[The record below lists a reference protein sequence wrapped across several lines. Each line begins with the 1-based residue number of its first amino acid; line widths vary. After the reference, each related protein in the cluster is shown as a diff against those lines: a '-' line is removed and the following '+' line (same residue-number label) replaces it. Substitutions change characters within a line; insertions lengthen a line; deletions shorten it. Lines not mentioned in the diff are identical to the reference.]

1 MGDFMPEM
9 QRDSGKLKTTD
20 GFELFWRSWVQDK
33 PVASLLIVHGLAEHS
48 GRYER
53 TASHFAER
61 GLACYGFDLR
71 GHGQSQGRRVHV
83 DRFSDYQADVQAIRS
98 LVARNHPGLPCFYL
112 GHSMGGLIVVL
123 CLLDHPSEV
132 DGAIVSSPLL
142 APHPSA
148 EPSAVTKLASGL
160 LSRLA
165 PGMLISSGLDT
176 SALSHDESVV
186 EAYVNDPLVSNKV
199 STRWFTTTME
209 AAAKARQSAPGL
221 KVPMLLMQSGDDRLV
236 APDATRLWA
245 SAAPQKLVEFEWWD
259 GFYHE
264 MFNEPERDRVF
275 TRVDRWLGERVPG
288 YHA

>member
-1 MGDFMPEM
+1 MADVKKE
-9 QRDSGKLKTTD
+9 TD
-20 GFELFWRSWVQDK
+20 RLNTEDGVELFWRSWVPEK
-33 PVASLLIVHGLAEHS
+33 PAGVLLIVHGLAEHS

-71 GHGQSQGRRVHV
+71 GHGRSEGRRAHV
-83 DRFSDYQADVQAIRS
+83 DRFADYLADVQAIRS

-123 CLLDHPSEV
+123 RVLDNPSELN
-132 DGAIVSSPLL
+132 GAIVSSPLL

-160 LSRLA
+160 LSKLA
-165 PGMLISSGLDT
+165 PRMLISSGLDT
-176 SALSHDESVV
+176 SALSHDASVV
-186 EAYVNDPLVSNKV
+186 EAYVNDPLVSKKV
-199 STRWFTTTME
+199 SARWFTTTME
-209 AAAKARQSAPGL
+209 AAARARQGAPGL
-221 KVPMLLMQSGDDRLV
+221 KVPVLLMQSGDDRLV

-245 SAAPQKLVEFEWWD
+245 GAAPQKLVEFEWWD

-264 MFNEPERDRVF
+264 MFNEPERARVF
-275 TRVDRWLGERVPG
+275 ARVDRWLGERLPG